1 MKDKIKKL
9 QTQKV
14 LQEYNLLNTDYELK
28 DNVIQEHKEEFL
40 KKTFREKDTDE
51 NEKPNIS
58 KTEKEKIIHDSEINS
73 KTKSK
78 IKKIYREIVKQ
89 THPDKMDSEVL
100 NGYYLDATKA
110 YDSNDILE
118 LYIICEKLDI
128 NIEISDVELDLFN
141 KLIEI
146 KKEKI
151 DVLKNS
157 FIWVWINS
165 KTEEER
171 KDIEERYITFCR
183 NNR

>member
-40 KKTFREKDTDE
+40 KKTFRDDQIEE
-51 NEKPNIS
+51 NEKSNIS
-58 KTEKEKIIHDSEINS
+58 KSESKKIVQDSEITEE
-73 KTKSK
+73 TKDK
-78 IKKIYREIVKQ
+78 VKKIYREIVKQ
-89 THPDKMDSEVL
+89 THPDKVDSEVL
-100 NGYYLDATKA
+100 SGYYLDATRA
-110 YDSNDILE
+110 YNSNDILE
-118 LYIICEKLDI
+118 LYVICEKLDI
-128 NIEISDVELDLFN
+128 GVEISAIELELFN
-141 KLIEI
+141 KLIKI

-151 DVLKNS
+151 DILKNS

-165 KTEEER
+165 KTEEE
-171 KDIEERYITFCR
+171 KQDIEERYITFCR